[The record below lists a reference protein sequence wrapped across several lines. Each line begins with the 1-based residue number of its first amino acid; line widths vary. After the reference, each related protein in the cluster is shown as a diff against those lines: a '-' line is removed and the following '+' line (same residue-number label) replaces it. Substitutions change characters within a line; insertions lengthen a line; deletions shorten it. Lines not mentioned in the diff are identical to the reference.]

1 MDSHLENVLSSMCMK
16 SERGFSERKNK
27 TGKCKDFWKYL

>member
-1 MDSHLENVLSSMCMK
+1 MDSHLENILNSMK

-27 TGKCKDFWKYL
+27 TGKCKDS